1 MSSIPE
7 VFLKIKSQYSG
18 FNSTEKKVANFIL
31 SRPEKVIYST
41 ISQVAEQLE
50 ISDATVF
57 RFCKKIGFKGFQAVK
72 ISLAKDFNEEN
83 HNSHINKKISDT
95 DDEVTVLHKVF
106 QANISSLNESLH
118 SINPKNI
125 KKAID
130 FLLNADQIVFYGNGG
145 SGAVAM
151 DAQHKF
157 LRLGMRVSAYTD
169 NHLQLMSAAQL
180 GKNDVMVIISHSG
193 SNLNM
198 INLLEFAKENATK
211 TIGITS
217 FSKSPIDEKVDISL
231 NAISQET
238 EYQFEAFSSRI
249 AHLTIIDA
257 LYVNVALKR
266 KELSDTAIQKMR
278 NAITY
283 TKV

>member
-83 HNSHINKKISDT
+83 HNSYINKKISDT

-283 TKV
+283 TKI

>member
-83 HNSHINKKISDT
+83 HHSYINKKISDT

-283 TKV
+283 TKI